1 MDEFNMDLAFL
12 KKRQTDDIVENVMDE
27 KNICNKLI
35 VMGDVSGL
43 TDRLNDFANLN
54 LIKL

>member
-12 KKRQTDDIVENVMDE
+12 QKRQTDDIVENVMDE

>member
-27 KNICNKLI
+27 KNIFNIYCH
-35 VMGDVSGL
+35 GR
-43 TDRLNDFANLN
+43 RLGPS
-54 LIKL
+54 

>member
-1 MDEFNMDLAFL
+1 MDLAFL
-12 KKRQTDDIVENVMDE
+12 QKRQTDDIVENVMDE
-27 KNICNKLI
+27 KNICNELI